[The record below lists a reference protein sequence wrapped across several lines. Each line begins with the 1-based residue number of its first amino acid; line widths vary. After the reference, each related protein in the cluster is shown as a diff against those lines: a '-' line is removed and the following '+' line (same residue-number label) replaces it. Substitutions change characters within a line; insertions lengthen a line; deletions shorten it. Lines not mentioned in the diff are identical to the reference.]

1 MELPLKYS
9 EQKLYA
15 ILSTFMRTAYST
27 NLTLSDLL
35 TVIVQ
40 LKKGN
45 REFFF

>member
-9 EQKLYA
+9 EQKLYE

-27 NLTLSDLL
+27 NLTVLDLF

-45 REFFF
+45 REFLF